1 MNNSRYLE
9 AFEMGRVDLLARNGM
24 GKFLLQNKLAPV
36 IGAVSVTYRLQLR
49 SWQKYKVHSKF
60 DFFFFFFSFF
70 SSFFSFLFHLNVFFL
85 SIRLVGCDEKWFYI
99 EQDMVSLSKGEEK
112 IFASIIVKALV
123 LKNGKALPSAK
134 LFEAFGTDGSKLIMP
149 SYIKD
154 LNESHLLKYE
164 SLKERE
170 KEMGKPSQKL

>member
-60 DFFFFFFSFF
+60 DFFLFLFF
-70 SSFFSFLFHLNVFFL
+70 SSFYF
-85 SIRLVGCDEKWFYI
+85 I
-99 EQDMVSLSKGEEK
+99 
-112 IFASIIVKALV
+112 
-123 LKNGKALPSAK
+123 
-134 LFEAFGTDGSKLIMP
+134 
-149 SYIKD
+149 
-154 LNESHLLKYE
+154 
-164 SLKERE
+164 
-170 KEMGKPSQKL
+170 